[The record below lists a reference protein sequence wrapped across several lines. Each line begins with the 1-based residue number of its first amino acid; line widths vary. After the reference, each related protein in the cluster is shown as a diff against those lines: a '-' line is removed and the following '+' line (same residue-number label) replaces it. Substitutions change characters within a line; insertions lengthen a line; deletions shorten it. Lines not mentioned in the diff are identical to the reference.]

1 MAARLRADTDR
12 RSPLRDLAG
21 AKRLRLLAPQA
32 VSPAPAADSS
42 DRNGALASAPPLDSR
57 ATTASGSILRCAVPN
72 SRPWSASRLGGSVQ
86 PNPQTRSCAP
96 RPTSDRRSANK
107 QPLDVDP

>member
-12 RSPLRDLAG
+12 HSALRDLAG

-57 ATTASGSILRCAVPN
+57 ATTASGPILRCAVPN
-72 SRPWSASRLGGSVQ
+72 SRPWSASRPRESFQ
-86 PNPQTRSCAP
+86 SNPQTRSCGP
-96 RPTSDRRSANK
+96 RPTTDGQSADKQLSNVDR
-107 QPLDVDP
+107 

>member
-57 ATTASGSILRCAVPN
+57 ALRCAVPN
-72 SRPWSASRLGGSVQ
+72 SRPWSASRPRESFQRIRKLVAARQGRPVIGD
-86 PNPQTRSCAP
+86 PQINS
-96 RPTSDRRSANK
+96 
-107 QPLDVDP
+107 L

>member
-42 DRNGALASAPPLDSR
+42 DRNGALASAPLLDSR
-57 ATTASGSILRCAVPN
+57 ALRCAVPN
-72 SRPWSASRLGGSVQ
+72 SRPWSASRPRESFQL
-86 PNPQTRSCAP
+86 NPQTRNCAP